1 MSKQTIELSK
11 YTAAYTSIGEGTPVI
26 LLHGFFGDASTLG
39 SIASSLSQKYCCISL
54 ELLGFGDSSKP
65 DLRYLIEHQVE
76 FIREFIIAKK
86 ITKFYLIG
94 YSYGGWATAAYAI
107 SHQDLALA
115 KPLPWR
121 ISIPDLLG
129 IILLAPAGIRD
140 DSFVGRYD
148 YLKPLLLWQTPLLDL
163 ALTAVKPFAKLIGKT
178 KSFDSIYQARQAF
191 TTQPAARSFLIDRL
205 KPEDAVDTVERDIDR
220 IAVPTLVIAGEID
233 GTIPLWHSQTYA
245 QQIPAAQLEIIAGAD
260 HDLVQTHPQA
270 VTRSILAHWN
280 SSVELRSQDNY

>member
-11 YTAAYTSIGEGTPVI
+11 YTAAYTSIGEGVTVI

-39 SIASSLSQKYCCISL
+39 SIASGLSAKYCCVSL

-76 FIREFIIAKK
+76 FIQEFVIAKK
-86 ITKFYLIG
+86 ITEFYLVG
-94 YSYGGWATAAYAI
+94 YSYGAWATAAYAI
-107 SHQDLALA
+107 SHQDLAV
-115 KPLPWR
+115 
-121 ISIPDLLG
+121 SIPHLLG

-163 ALTAVKPFAKLIGKT
+163 ALKVVAPFAKLIGKT
-178 KSFDSIYQARQAF
+178 KSFDSIYQARTAF

-205 KPEDAVDTVERDIDR
+205 NPEDAVDTVEKDIDR
-220 IAVPTLVIAGEID
+220 IETPTLIIAGEVD

-245 QQIPAAQLEIIAGAD
+245 ESIPHARLEIIPGAD
-260 HDLVQTHPQA
+260 HDLVQTHAQA

-280 SSVELRSQDNY
+280 TSVKQLSHDNY

>member
-11 YTAAYTSIGEGTPVI
+11 YTAAYTSIGEGIPVI
-26 LLHGFFGDASTLG
+26 LLHGFFGDASTLD
-39 SIASSLSQKYCCISL
+39 SIASGLSAKYCCISL

-65 DLRYLIEHQVE
+65 DLRYTIEHQVE
-76 FIREFIIAKK
+76 FIQEFIVAKK
-86 ITKFYLIG
+86 ITKFYLVG
-94 YSYGGWATAAYAI
+94 YSYGAWATAAYAI
-107 SHQDLALA
+107 SHQDLAIA
-115 KPLPWR
+115 
-121 ISIPDLLG
+121 IPHLLG

-163 ALTAVKPFAKLIGKT
+163 ALKAVKPFSKLLGKT

-205 KPEDAVDTVERDIDR
+205 KPEDAVDTVEGDIDR

-245 QQIPAAQLEIIAGAD
+245 QQIPAARLEIIAGAD
-260 HDLVQTHPQA
+260 HDLVQTHPQT

-280 SSVELRSQDNY
+280 SSVEPL